1 MKSIFTHDFA
11 YLIGNFMADGSLYFS
26 DRSYRFEFVDGS
38 PYEAELKYCLRHL
51 KRIKQILET
60 FLNRNLPNIIKKGN
74 KFVLRFR
81 HKELANL
88 FQSRLKISPG
98 KKHKI
103 IDIPNIYKNSLY
115 EKDFWIGY
123 LDGDGSIARKFR
135 KISVESMSKKIIG
148 SFASYL
154 KENGILF
161 SNYESKRLDDCSYVI
176 VIRSV
181 SFRDFAKKIGFNHPL
196 KTKLLSEKLRN
207 RDFYVNNKFNGN
219 IEIDFIIDYLNFF
232 DDSVFIVNGRR
243 LLLKY
248 NYDKF
253 SRENIRVNELIKFLG
268 EKGLKK
274 EQISKEIIK
283 FRFKKSKG
291 STNSV
296 KLPLYLDKNLVRIS
310 KFIRIR
316 EGGIGFSKRYM
327 ESFDEN
333 FEEILKIA
341 QKIFDIKPKFT
352 CKNEPLFCSG
362 VISDFFNKI
371 IKRNYN

>member
-11 YLIGNFMADGSLYFS
+11 YLIGNFMADGSLYLS

-38 PYEAELKYCLRHL
+38 PYEEELKYCLGHL

-60 FLNRNLPNIIKKGN
+60 FLNKNLPNITKKGN
-74 KFVLRFR
+74 KFVLKFR
-81 HKELANL
+81 HKELAEL
-88 FQSRLKISPG
+88 FQSKLKIFPG
-98 KKHKI
+98 KKHRI
-103 IDIPNIYKNSLY
+103 IDIPNIYKNSFY

-135 KISVESMSKKIIG
+135 KISVESMSKKIID

-154 KENGILF
+154 KENDILF
-161 SNYESKRLDDCSYVI
+161 SKYESKRLNDCSYVV

-181 SFRDFAKKIGFNHPL
+181 SFRDFARKIGFNHPL
-196 KTKLLSEKLRN
+196 KTKLLSEKIRN
-207 RDFYVNNKFNGN
+207 RNFYVNNKFRDK
-219 IEIDFIIDYLNFF
+219 ISIDSLIDYLNFF
-232 DDSVFIVNGRR
+232 DDSVFIVNGRK
-243 LLLKY
+243 LLLRY
-248 NYDKF
+248 SCNKF
-253 SRENIRVNELIKFLG
+253 SRENVRMNELVKFLR

-274 EQISKEIIK
+274 EQILKEIIG

-296 KLPLYLDKNLVRIS
+296 KLPLYFDKNLLRITKFVRI
-310 KFIRIR
+310 RQ
-316 EGGIGFSKRYM
+316 GGISFSKRYT
-327 ESFDEN
+327 ESFEED
-333 FEEILKIA
+333 FEEILKIT
-341 QKIFDIKPKFT
+341 QDIFDIKPKFT

-362 VISDFFNKI
+362 ILSDFFNKI